1 MRRTQEERSQS
12 TRAALVA
19 AARELFAER
28 GYQAV
33 PADEI
38 VRAAGVTR
46 GALYHHYGDKQGLFR
61 AVFEQLELE
70 VTAEVEAATKDAPD
84 LATGLLFALKAFLDA
99 CERAEIRQISLI
111 DAPAVLG
118 WTTWREIEAEHG
130 LGLVIGVLREA
141 VEQGLIK
148 PLPVDVLAQLVLSA
162 VNEAALMITHA
173 DNPAQARS
181 DAEQVLATWLI
192 GLLAE

>member
-1 MRRTQEERSQS
+1 M
-12 TRAALVA
+12 A

-61 AVFEQLELE
+61 AVFEELEVE

-84 LATGLLFALKAFLDA
+84 LASGLLFALKAFLDA
-99 CERAEIRQISLI
+99 CERDECRQIALI

-130 LGLVIGVLREA
+130 LGLVVGLLDQA
-141 VEQGLIK
+141 VGQGLLK
-148 PLPVDVLAQLVLSA
+148 PAPVAVLGQLVLSA
-162 VNEAALMITHA
+162 VNEAALMIAHA

-181 DAEQVLATWLI
+181 DAEQVLAIWLM
-192 GLLAE
+192 GLLVE

>member
-1 MRRTQEERSQS
+1 MRRTQEERSQN

-61 AVFEQLELE
+61 AVFEQVELE
-70 VTAEVEAATKDAPD
+70 VTAEVEAAMTDAPD
-84 LATGLLFALKAFLDA
+84 LATGLLLALKAFLDA
-99 CERAEIRQISLI
+99 CERAEVRRISLV

-118 WTTWREIEAEHG
+118 WAAWREIEAGHG
-130 LGLVIGVLREA
+130 LGLITTVLRQA
-141 VEQGLIK
+141 VERGLVK
-148 PLPVDVLAQLVLSA
+148 PLPVEVLAQLVLSA

-181 DAEQVLATWLI
+181 DAEQVLATWLL

>member
-1 MRRTQEERSQS
+1 M
-12 TRAALVA
+12 AAG
-19 AARELFAER
+19 RELFAER

-61 AVFEQLELE
+61 AVFEQVELE

-84 LATGLLFALKAFLDA
+84 LATVLLYALKAFLDA
-99 CERAEIRQISLI
+99 CERPECRQISLL

-118 WTTWREIEAEHG
+118 WAAWRELEAEHG
-130 LGLVIGVLREA
+130 LGLIVRLLEDA
-141 VEQGLIK
+141 VEQGLLK
-148 PLPVDVLAQLVLSA
+148 PVPVAALAQLILSA
-162 VNEAALMITHA
+162 VNEAALMITYA
-173 DNPAQARS
+173 ENPAQARS
-181 DAEQVLATWLI
+181 DAEQVLAMWLI

>member
-12 TRAALVA
+12 TRAALMA

-61 AVFEQLELE
+61 AVFEELEVE

-84 LATGLLFALKAFLDA
+84 LASGLLFALKAFLDA
-99 CERAEIRQISLI
+99 CERDECRQIALI

-130 LGLVIGVLREA
+130 LGLVVGLLDQA
-141 VEQGLIK
+141 VGQGLLK
-148 PLPVDVLAQLVLSA
+148 PAPVAVLGQLVLSA
-162 VNEAALMITHA
+162 VNEAALMIAHA

-181 DAEQVLATWLI
+181 DAEQVLAIWLM
-192 GLLAE
+192 GLLVE